1 MSLCSTRCQT
11 LHKSDDCRQLRTIV
25 SRIFSPFLAE
35 NQRELAA
42 IKSTRDELDLTAA
55 ASEKR
60 TIQCEAA
67 WSSTKLEHR
76 LEDLHRNTEL
86 VQRAMPPGC
95 CAEWICHLKLVSPL
109 TLPLSNLTFE
119 HLISICFFYV
129 LVLRKVHWADVLF
142 IFSFAMK
149 LV

>member
-1 MSLCSTRCQT
+1 MQ
-11 LHKSDDCRQLRTIV
+11 LHTIV
-25 SRIFSPFLAE
+25 SYNFFFVHSR
-35 NQRELAA
+35 NQQELAA

-55 ASEKR
+55 ASEER

-76 LEDLHRNTEL
+76 LEDLHRHTEL

-109 TLPLSNLTFE
+109 TLQLSNLTFE
-119 HLISICFFYV
+119 HLIIIFF
-129 LVLRKVHWADVLF
+129 
-142 IFSFAMK
+142 FSGVDFSDI
-149 LV
+149 